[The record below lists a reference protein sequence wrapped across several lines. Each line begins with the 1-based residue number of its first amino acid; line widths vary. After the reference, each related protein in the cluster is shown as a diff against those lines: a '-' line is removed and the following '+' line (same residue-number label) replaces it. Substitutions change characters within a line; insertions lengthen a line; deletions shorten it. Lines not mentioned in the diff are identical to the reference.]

1 MWNPDYINFF
11 QWKVFLVD
19 NFKAL
24 ISREGVIIDLTFHDR
39 QANNALLD
47 VQTLETFERRS
58 RTLIEINVP
67 SIVKKMF

>member
-47 VQTLETFERRS
+47 VQTLEKYWQFV
-58 RTLIEINVP
+58 NV
-67 SIVKKMF
+67 IVIGQVPNVNSWR